1 VNTDISEIDAEP
13 TDSAAT
19 RDVYPSEK
27 PRGGGSGLAFLA
39 LLVALA
45 ALLAAAWLW
54 WQDKSSGAAAES
66 LTRSDIVRLDA
77 SVSGLSAQLQ
87 ELREELESQP
97 DGADD
102 ARFEALQTAIT
113 EDRQQAAALQQ
124 AMQERAT
131 LARSTQSAIEALHGR
146 LVAAESALAGL
157 DARELDARGELDLA
171 EVDYLLRLA
180 NERLL
185 LFSDPRSADRALAL
199 ADGHLAAL
207 DNPAYL
213 GVRQSIAAARGDL
226 AAVELPDDLAIA
238 GQLEAI
244 QQAIPG
250 LPFPP
255 ASPSVAEGE
264 APAEAGWWEK
274 LKAALANLVTVRRST
289 EQESRRLSLQD
300 KDYIRQRLWMQVE
313 VSYLALMRH
322 DQDAFR
328 NGLQRVQ
335 ASLAEWFDPASSE
348 VAAVAQ
354 TLDALLA
361 VDIAVSWPD
370 ISEPWNT
377 LRLVRAAQSIA
388 KPANPAQPPATPMPG
403 QPPAEADVPEPP
415 ADGESGGGKP

>member
-1 VNTDISEIDAEP
+1 MNTDISEIAAEP
-13 TDSAAT
+13 ADSAAT
-19 RDVYPSEK
+19 QDVNRSEK
-27 PRGGGSGLAFLA
+27 PRGGGYGLAFLA

-54 WQDKSSGAAAES
+54 WQGKSSAAVAES
-66 LTRSDIVRLDA
+66 PARSDIVRLEATD
-77 SVSGLSAQLQ
+77 SRLSAQLQ

-97 DGADD
+97 DGPDD
-102 ARFEALQTAIT
+102 ARFEALQTAMT
-113 EDRQQAAALQQ
+113 ENREQAAALQR
-124 AMQERAT
+124 AMQEQIT

-157 DARELDARGELDLA
+157 NARELDARGELDLA

-185 LFSDPRSADRALAL
+185 LFADPRSADRALAL

-213 GVRQSIAAARGDL
+213 GVRQAIAAARGDL
-226 AAVELPDDLAIA
+226 AALDLPDDPAIA

-250 LPFPP
+250 LPFRP
-255 ASPSVAEGE
+255 ASPSASESE
-264 APAEAGWWEK
+264 APAAAGWWEK
-274 LKAALANLVTVRRST
+274 LKATLANLVTVRRST
-289 EQESRRLSLQD
+289 EQESRRISLQD
-300 KDYIRQRLWMQVE
+300 KDYIRERLWTQVE

-322 DQDAFR
+322 DQDAFH

-354 TLDALLA
+354 TLDTLLA
-361 VDIAVSWPD
+361 VDIAVAWPD

-388 KPANPAQPPATPMPG
+388 KPASPAQPPATPMPD
-403 QPPAEADVPEPP
+403 QPPAEPDVPKLP